1 MSDRPRF
8 RPDLVLVEQTYRGEQ
23 SFIVKDPTTHKYFRF
38 RPVEI
43 AVMQTLDGERT
54 VAEAALELAE
64 QGLRVSAAAVGK
76 FADKLKSMGL
86 MERTLR
92 ERSTLLLERLRAE
105 RRRRLRPPLFQ
116 GELLRMRWSIG
127 DPDQFLDR
135 TMPYV
140 RFCFTRGFLLASVAL
155 FGVYCA
161 VLAARWSDFSAALAD
176 LYQFRVG
183 LGGLAVLY
191 LTGLVVIA
199 IHELGHA
206 YTCKYFGGKVHE
218 MGAMLIYFEPAF
230 FCNVNDAWTFPELRA
245 RLWVTA
251 AGSWIQMVVASLAA
265 IVWWAAAP
273 GTLLSEVALAAV
285 VIGGFTTVLMN
296 VNPLIPL
303 DGYYALS
310 DWLEVPNLRQRA
322 FTHLSWLIKA
332 KVLRLDVP
340 APPADEREQRIFTIY
355 SLLAAVY
362 ICSIF
367 LFIGAAVYGW
377 IGRALGALGGIL
389 FAVLVWRMAGEP
401 IREWSRTILAAA
413 RQAKARLPSG
423 RRGRVLAVAA
433 CLALL
438 GVLVPARIT
447 VTGPFTVAPSS
458 SVALVAADSGL
469 VFDLAA
475 REGLVAEQGT
485 QLARLRNLD
494 LERTIAI
501 GARTVDSLAIRETI
515 GARPR
520 SGRRG
525 GPAGGG
531 GTGGKCSPGRV
542 PEPHGIV
549 GTPGAG
555 PGTRHDP
562 PAGGARGTL
571 DGARRHRPA
580 ARRSGPGGGP
590 NRRPRG
596 GNGHGPARPPGPVGG
611 ACRSRAPARGRHRGG
626 LRIRGRLG
634 RVSGEPGPAH
644 RGRRPSAGDDGGGQ
658 HHPPPLQR
666 VGCLLVGAA
675 PPGPN
680 RSASVSACAT
690 GESSQPLG
698 YPSPG
703 LGHAE
708 GHAGAGPPAF
718 QGRYEVEREIGKG
731 GNARI
736 YLAGGPTA
744 ARSHSRSCIRSS
756 WSASRPTGSSGRS
769 ASASPAQTTRI
780 SPICS
785 IPGSGNGWSTTS

>member
-413 RQAKARLPSG
+413 RQAKARLPTG
-423 RRGRVLAVAA
+423 RRGRALAGATGLVLV
-433 CLALL
+433 

-475 REGLVAEQGT
+475 REGLVTEQGT

-515 GARPR
+515 ARARGQDGEASRLAEEGRAESARLAGYR
-520 SGRRG
+520 SRMESLVLR
-525 GPAGGG
+525 A
-531 GTGGKCSPGRV
+531 PGRAV
-542 PEPHGIV
+542 VMTRRPEELAGRWMELGDTVLQLGDPDRVEARIALQ
-549 GTPGAG
+549 GAG
-555 PGTRHDP
+555 TAMVRPGLQVRLVAHADP
-562 PAGGARGTL
+562 G
-571 DGARRHRPA
+571 HRLE
-580 ARRSGPGGGP
+580 GVIEG
-590 NRRPRG
+590 
-596 GNGHGPARPPGPVGG
+596 V
-611 ACRSRAPARGRHRGG
+611 
-626 LRIRGRLG
+626 
-634 RVSGEPGPAH
+634 
-644 RGRRPSAGDDGGGQ
+644 
-658 HHPPPLQR
+658 
-666 VGCLLVGAA
+666 
-675 PPGPN
+675 
-680 RSASVSACAT
+680 SVSAADSGGSVESRVRLTADDALRPGMT
-690 GESSQPLG
+690 GEASITLRRSN
-698 YPSPG
+698 
-703 LGHAE
+703 AW
-708 GHAGAGPPAF
+708 GAFWWAL
-718 QGRYEVEREIGKG
+718 RRRVRTD
-731 GNARI
+731 
-736 YLAGGPTA
+736 LLL
-744 ARSHSRSCIRSS
+744 
-756 WSASRPTGSSGRS
+756 
-769 ASASPAQTTRI
+769 
-780 SPICS
+780 
-785 IPGSGNGWSTTS
+785 